1 MHPNARPNGRILEPA
16 AVRRRIH
23 MITPDLRDITASV
36 EPLRE
41 RTTADLR
48 QELVGLV
55 EPWRLSWDDGRG
67 GSFLMNERGE
77 ELAFIRE
84 QVMPSRHP
92 RLDCLIP
99 ERLSAGLRARVE
111 ALVERAAPYLI
122 VLYTREIEAQADW
135 LPENLP
141 PALA

>member
-1 MHPNARPNGRILEPA
+1 M
-16 AVRRRIH
+16 
-23 MITPDLRDITASV
+23 TSPDLRDITASV
-36 EPLRE
+36 EPLRR
-41 RTTADLR
+41 RTTDDLR
-48 QELVGLV
+48 RELVALV
-55 EPWRLSWDDGRG
+55 EPWRLTWDDLRG

-99 ERLSAGLRARVE
+99 ERLSHQLRARVE
-111 ALVERAAPYLI
+111 ELVERAAPYLI
-122 VLYTREIEAQADW
+122 VLYTREIESQVEW

-141 PALA
+141 PVQA